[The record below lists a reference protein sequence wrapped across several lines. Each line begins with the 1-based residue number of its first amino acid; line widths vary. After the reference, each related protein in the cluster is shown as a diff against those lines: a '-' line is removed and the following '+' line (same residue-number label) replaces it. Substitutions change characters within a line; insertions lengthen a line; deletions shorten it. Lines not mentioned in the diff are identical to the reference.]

1 MKLLIE
7 KIEDSSTLITE
18 ENGQKNYYV
27 SGPFMQAN
35 VKNRNGRVYPVE
47 ILDKEVKRYTKESIE
62 KNRAYG
68 ELNHPANP
76 SINLDRVSHL
86 IVELKRDGENF
97 IGKAKILD
105 TPMGKIAK
113 AIMDE
118 GGQLG
123 ISSRGLGSLRES
135 NDHKVV
141 QSDFRL
147 VTAGDIVSDPSAP
160 DAWLENLYEQSEW
173 VMEAGQ
179 WVQKFRD
186 DTLPIVEQIV
196 RQTVNDRKAREKAY
210 LKLFETYLNRIS
222 K

>member
-7 KIEDSSTLITE
+7 KIEDAKTLITE
-18 ENGQKNYYV
+18 ENGNKNYYV
-27 SGPFMQAN
+27 SGVFMQAE
-35 VKNRNGRVYPVE
+35 VKNRNGRIYPAE
-47 ILDKEVKRYTKESIE
+47 ILDREVRRYNTESIS
-62 KNRAYG
+62 KNRSYG

-86 IVELKRDGENF
+86 IVELKRDGSNF
-97 IGKAKILD
+97 VGKAKILD

-123 ISSRGLGSLRES
+123 ISSRGLGSLKES
-135 NDHKVV
+135 SDHKVV

-160 DAWLENLYEQSEW
+160 DAWLENLREEAEW
-173 VMEAGQ
+173 VMEAGH

-186 DTLPIVEQIV
+186 DTLPIVEEIV
-196 RQTVNDRKAREKAY
+196 RKTVNDRKAREKEY
-210 LKLFETYLNRIS
+210 LKLFESYLTRIS
-222 K
+222 G